1 MCVVPCTR
9 QTAASI
15 TTSRQDIIVRAFIWV
30 GVQIECADPTNQHPR
45 LKDASSPCLPTFKM
59 CFYLKETCL
68 PQIGCGAKVPIVM
81 IMDAWWYNS
90 TQLKCV
96 REFLAFAGGA
106 YVLVVPEIIIA
117 IPHDIEEHE
126 NKYIFRSSVVVFNRI
141 HVRGRSTKVLLG
153 NIDTSAT
160 LTTNPL
166 SRPWR
171 TQIMES
177 PGHVFSFCN
186 AQVTLNHTNTP

>member
-1 MCVVPCTR
+1 MGPKLSSHECLLNIVPTAPIQRSFGGFDRSNVNVGAMCVVPCTR

-96 REFLAFAGGA
+96 REFLAFAGRA
-106 YVLVVPEIIIA
+106 YVLV
-117 IPHDIEEHE
+117 DL
-126 NKYIFRSSVVVFNRI
+126 RSGDYHRD
-141 HVRGRSTKVLLG
+141 ST
-153 NIDTSAT
+153 
-160 LTTNPL
+160 
-166 SRPWR
+166 RYRR
-171 TQIMES
+171 T
-177 PGHVFSFCN
+177 
-186 AQVTLNHTNTP
+186 